1 MAQKNEV
8 LSKAEKIFEECIF
21 LIKKLKFTRKYFMRV
36 FKILA
41 LLFLNFFITAA
52 YADVL
57 LETSSTWEGGKIIYP
72 KGEPEITSVI
82 LTVDEG
88 EVTPFHCHPVPTL
101 GYILQ
106 GSLEVET
113 KSGKKVRFNKG
124 ESVVEVMRTVHRG
137 HAINGPV
144 EVVVFYVGEQSTPN
158 TVLPD
163 NDPESIYCDP

>member
-8 LSKAEKIFEECIF
+8 LSKAAKIFEECIF

-137 HAINGPV
+137 HAIDGPV
-144 EVVVFYVGEQSTPN
+144 EIVVFYVGEQSTPN
-158 TVLPD
+158 TVLPE
-163 NDPESIYCDP
+163 NDPESMYCDP

>member
-8 LSKAEKIFEECIF
+8 LSKALKNIRAIDVP
-21 LIKKLKFTRKYFMRV
+21 IKKLTFTRKYFMGI

-41 LLFLNFFITAA
+41 LLFLNPFITAA

-72 KGEPEITSVI
+72 KGEPQITSLI
-82 LTVDEG
+82 LTIDEG
-88 EVTPFHCHPVPTL
+88 EVTQFHCHPVPTL

-113 KSGKKVRFNKG
+113 KSGKKARFNKG

-137 HAINGPV
+137 HAVNGPV
-144 EVVVFYVGEQSTPN
+144 EVVVFYVGEHSTPN
-158 TVLPD
+158 TVLPG

>member
-1 MAQKNEV
+1 MAFRE
-8 LSKAEKIFEECIF
+8 IFV
-21 LIKKLKFTRKYFMRV
+21 V
-36 FKILA
+36 F
-41 LLFLNFFITAA
+41 FLNTFMTSV
-52 YADVL
+52 YADIL
-57 LETSSTWEGGKIIYP
+57 LETSSTWEGGEIVYP
-72 KGEPEITSVI
+72 KGEPKITSVVLRI
-82 LTVDEG
+82 GEG
-88 EVTPFHCHPVPTL
+88 EVTQFHCHPVPTL

-158 TVLPD
+158 TVLPE
-163 NDPESIYCDP
+163 NDPEFIYCDR